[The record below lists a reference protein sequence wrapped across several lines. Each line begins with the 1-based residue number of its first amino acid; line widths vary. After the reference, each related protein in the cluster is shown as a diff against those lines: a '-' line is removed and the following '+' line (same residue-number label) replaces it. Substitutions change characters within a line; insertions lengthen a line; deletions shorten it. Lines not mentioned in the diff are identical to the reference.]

1 MRRSAPGACWRS
13 IPRSAPTRWRSTI
26 WTRRAPSRSKPS
38 SSKPD
43 EPLPL
48 RAPSRSAPKRS
59 RHTRFA
65 SCAASSR
72 ACFCTRAPNP
82 ARRSAS
88 YAWCHHPFRCS
99 HSLFC
104 KMFHVKHSF
113 AHSPGGGADEVL
125 RGRVAPAAGCPR
137 RLSAPR
143 AAASAPPVLV
153 FGPVLQVFRLRGKQ
167 LPRTGLFTGRFA
179 STSGR
184 SDRASRGAEAKPLV
198 ANDVL
203 CHEVEKLAR
212 AALFPASAAFAP
224 VRSGQNYLGRRRSPS
239 PPAGGKG
246 ARHDRGLHVKWGV
259 GTFVRMVYCQRRKEE
274 ACGGSP

>member
-1 MRRSAPGACWRS
+1 
-13 IPRSAPTRWRSTI
+13 
-26 WTRRAPSRSKPS
+26 
-38 SSKPD
+38 
-43 EPLPL
+43 
-48 RAPSRSAPKRS
+48 
-59 RHTRFA
+59 
-65 SCAASSR
+65 
-72 ACFCTRAPNP
+72 
-82 ARRSAS
+82 
-88 YAWCHHPFRCS
+88 
-99 HSLFC
+99 
-104 KMFHVKHSF
+104 MFHVKHPAALGAGAAHQEEVRAGSSLRF
-113 AHSPGGGADEVL
+113 ALRTLRPAPSSPAPARDPRTQRASAQYAPIHLRKHSPASF
-125 RGRVAPAAGCPR
+125 RVA
-137 RLSAPR
+137 RLEPISRIP
-143 AAASAPPVLV
+143 
-153 FGPVLQVFRLRGKQ
+153 LQLFRLRGKQ